1 MPFWSAHFIRWCL
14 CGDPCHMPPVPTYH
28 RPKQCSLAGV
38 GVVGF
43 QSGDQSF
50 RPSVFRQRAG
60 CHVLSLAHPSQ
71 GAYWCIPAPLPI
83 SLSAIVL
90 SSLTRGSFV
99 CFWRRHPLCVYMFPE
114 NNSLAFVEQV
124 PINSQ
129 SRPRMIQ
136 QLLVMCEDLQLRMR
150 AVAAGVLG
158 RS

>member
-1 MPFWSAHFIRWCL
+1 
-14 CGDPCHMPPVPTYH
+14 
-28 RPKQCSLAGV
+28 
-38 GVVGF
+38 
-43 QSGDQSF
+43 
-50 RPSVFRQRAG
+50 
-60 CHVLSLAHPSQ
+60 
-71 GAYWCIPAPLPI
+71 
-83 SLSAIVL
+83 
-90 SSLTRGSFV
+90 
-99 CFWRRHPLCVYMFPE
+99 MFPE